1 MDNEFKETQQVVIP
15 DDNEVKTDYK
25 AFIPL
30 IVAIVGMLS
39 TFATSVLGWEPFPF
53 TSEQVGQSSALLI
66 TVIGAVWGWFRNNNV
81 TKYGQKRE
89 AVANQAIP
97 KKK

>member
-1 MDNEFKETQQVVIP
+1 MEKEFKETQQVVVP
-15 DDNEVKTDYK
+15 EDNEVRTDYK

-30 IVAIVGMLS
+30 IVAVVGMLS
-39 TFATSVLGWEPFPF
+39 TFATSVLGWEPFPY
-53 TSEQVGQSSALLI
+53 TGEEVAQTASLVI
-66 TVIGAVWGWFRNNNV
+66 TVVGAVWGWFRNNNV